1 MSIRRTAIL
10 CLLALFAC
18 RRAPA
23 GPDPNYEQASKLYQ
37 QLYASE
43 LDDAYGDPQMD
54 RVVAFLKK
62 VDSSSAD
69 ADAARAM
76 LGAIQNGREVLAK
89 QRADREK
96 MAAAAAASAATAVV
110 NIDPSAVI
118 AASAPV
124 DAGPPQDPYGPGA
137 QVSDI
142 NSASGGCLTDNEPFT
157 EQGTGVAGLVYRVV
171 PTANCAGKLPG
182 FVGQAV
188 LVVNGKIYR
197 RIADPNPPKPPAPP
211 VRDAGPPAQ
220 ARATP
225 PAAGQADGGE
235 PEYQI
240 VLPGQPQ
247 PGATPP
253 AEQTQ
258 R

>member
-1 MSIRRTAIL
+1 MSIRRPAIL

-124 DAGPPQDPYGPGA
+124 DAGPPQDPYGLGKQCEEQIA
-137 QVSDI
+137 RAF
-142 NSASGGCLTDNEPFT
+142 ASRCSMQTIALRSTLED
-157 EQGTGVAGLVYRVV
+157 
-171 PTANCAGKLPG
+171 GK
-182 FVGQAV
+182 
-188 LVVNGKIYR
+188 
-197 RIADPNPPKPPAPP
+197 
-211 VRDAGPPAQ
+211 Q
-220 ARATP
+220 ARLEALC
-225 PAAGQADGGE
+225 A
-235 PEYQI
+235 
-240 VLPGQPQ
+240 
-247 PGATPP
+247 
-253 AEQTQ
+253 Q
-258 R
+258 RHAVDTVS